1 MGAGVESRD
10 RDRVKKLV
18 QEAYMLS
25 TQIAAMD
32 KQLQDKI
39 DKYNGP
45 LVTWFNG
52 QDDLT
57 KKGIEQGY
65 DKAKEKSLE
74 IAFKELLRF
83 LRVPLKVGTKVA
95 EKSSGIVV
103 GLLTPVSNN
112 YGRARVDDE
121 NAEFI
126 AARDAKRERLRKIYD
141 EIFLAAPPTINLHTN
156 ICDRENCWKSN

>member
-45 LVTWFNG
+45 IVTWFNG

-65 DKAKEKSLE
+65 DKAKEK
-74 IAFKELLRF
+74 ALR
-83 LRVPLKVGTKVA
+83 
-95 EKSSGIVV
+95 
-103 GLLTPVSNN
+103 
-112 YGRARVDDE
+112 
-121 NAEFI
+121 
-126 AARDAKRERLRKIYD
+126 
-141 EIFLAAPPTINLHTN
+141 
-156 ICDRENCWKSN
+156 